1 MLPSN
6 AGRKNGPLLGAIFLS
21 AAAHLATLQFW
32 PVVASTP
39 NLQTQTAKLNV
50 SWRDVVRSPETDAG
64 QSPTSSVLRS
74 GLVGNVD
81 KGAQSRGAG
90 EAKPAA
96 PPVSKG
102 NALAW
107 ELRYFSPRLLDRVP
121 VAEQYGIPIAPDGE
135 NALSGDVRLE
145 AFIEAD
151 GAVAHVSVISLGG
164 LPPEYGAA
172 ASAVFYKTRFSP
184 GMRAGVA
191 VPVRLKV
198 VVKYGVAGP

>member
-6 AGRKNGPLLGAIFLS
+6 AGRKNGPLMGAIFLS
-21 AAAHLATLQFW
+21 ATAHLASLQFW

-39 NLQTQTAKLNV
+39 TSQAQTAKLNV
-50 SWRDVVRSPETDAG
+50 SWHDVVRPPETNAG
-64 QSPTSSVLRS
+64 RGSAVTVPQPDLA
-74 GLVGNVD
+74 GKVG
-81 KGAQSRGAG
+81 KGGQSRGAG
-90 EAKPAA
+90 EAKAAA
-96 PPVSKG
+96 PPISNG

-107 ELRYFSPRLLDRVP
+107 EFRYFSPRLLDRVP
-121 VAEQYGIPIAPDGE
+121 VAEKYGIPLAPDGE
-135 NALSGDVRLE
+135 NALTGDVRLE

-151 GAVAHVSVISLGG
+151 GAVAHVNVISLGG

-184 GMRAGVA
+184 GMRAGIA